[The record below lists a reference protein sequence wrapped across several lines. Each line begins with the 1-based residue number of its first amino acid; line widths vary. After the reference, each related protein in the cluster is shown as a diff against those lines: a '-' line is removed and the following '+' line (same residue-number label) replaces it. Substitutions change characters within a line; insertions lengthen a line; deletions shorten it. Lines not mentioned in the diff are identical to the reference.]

1 MSISA
6 QGLFNEKETV
16 FRKDLKG
23 FIEKSEA
30 ALLQAEGDVRK

>member
-6 QGLFNEKETV
+6 QGLFNVKETV

-23 FIEKSEA
+23 FIEKSED
-30 ALLQAEGDVRK
+30 ALLQEEGDARK